1 MNLDQIL
8 EMLVYSQRLQTDC
21 KRNQSSD
28 STGVFQLKKKRKK
41 VFYYESFALK
51 VFSAHLS

>member
-28 STGVFQLKKKRKK
+28 STGVFQLKKKNKL
-41 VFYYESFALK
+41 FYYESFALQI
-51 VFSAHLS
+51 FSAHFS

>member
-21 KRNQSSD
+21 KRKQSSNG
-28 STGVFQLKKKRKK
+28 TCVFQLKKK

-51 VFSAHLS
+51 IFSAHLS

>member
-21 KRNQSSD
+21 KRNQSSN
-28 STGVFQLKKKRKK
+28 STCVFQLKKKK

-51 VFSAHLS
+51 IFSAYFS